1 MKNTK
6 KRKRTL
12 KAKMMGTV
20 MLCALASIL
29 AAGMVSY
36 LTIRM
41 IQDDSMQDNMKLYL
55 DQMTENTDRAYFD
68 MLNIANQMGPNGL
81 IGSVTEA
88 YLASEDNFELYVG
101 QKTLREEL
109 IGLGYVNTKLI
120 GANYYDAQKG
130 EELVSSMTARKL
142 DRRYMGVPSVA
153 ECAGNRMQA
162 AHKDYLGIG
171 GRTVFSVRKNAVFGD
186 GKDLDIYVEVEAGMD
201 VPEEINQKKH
211 PYTVMQMD
219 QDGIVRYSTNPVIIN
234 GQQLLAE
241 PLARGSYCLQER
253 EGYQMMI
260 YRSRI
265 GYMNAAA
272 LPADICRREM
282 SIWRLKMFA
291 VIAVTFLVFSVS
303 VVHLYGFICRPLILL
318 RRQMIQVGE
327 GQLQETLHVYGIEEF
342 DILMEEINHMK
353 KQVTN
358 LIHSIVEKEK
368 DVQRTEYEKLL
379 YQINPHF
386 LLNTLNSVQWM
397 ARMRDQKEISDF
409 VQKLKMLLS
418 YNLGKEG
425 SETTLLQE
433 LDILDKYIA
442 LQQMRYDFTV
452 EMNVEEGE
460 YLDQPMVRMLLQP
473 LVENAIRYGLGDD
486 EKISIQVFQDHT
498 RRQAVIAISDS
509 GKGLKQEEID
519 QINEPFDYKPY
530 NRGNENRG
538 IGLRYVKAV
547 LDSFYDGQTSLF
559 VNSRKGRGTKI
570 TTSGRYCV
578 YRYRYAGNGWIS
590 ADAVLSGKTS
600 FGGVCNIFSL

>member
-6 KRKRTL
+6 MRKRTL
-12 KAKMMGTV
+12 KTIMMGTV
-20 MLCALASIL
+20 MLCALASFL

-36 LTIRM
+36 MSIRM

-55 DQMTENTDRAYFD
+55 DQLTENTDRAYFD
-68 MLNIANQMGPNGL
+68 MLNIASQMGPNGL
-81 IGSVTEA
+81 IGSVADA
-88 YLASEDNFELYVG
+88 YLTSEDKCDLYVG

-109 IGLGYVNTKLI
+109 VGLAFMNTKLI
-120 GANYYDAQKG
+120 GANYFDPHKG
-130 EELVSSMTARKL
+130 EELVSCMTARKL
-142 DRRYMGVPSVA
+142 NRQYMAVPSVA

-162 AHKDYLGIG
+162 AHEDYLGIG
-171 GRTVFSVRKNAVFGD
+171 GRTVFSVRKNAVFGNE
-186 GKDLDIYVEVEAGMD
+186 KNLDIYVEVEASMD
-201 VPEEINQKKH
+201 VPEEINQKKW

-219 QDGIVRYSTNPVIIN
+219 QDGIVRYSTNPVIIC
-234 GQQLLAE
+234 GQQLLTE
-241 PLARGSYCLQER
+241 PLQRGSYCLKEQ
-253 EGYQMMI
+253 EGYQIMI
-260 YRSRI
+260 FRSRI

-272 LPADICRREM
+272 LPADLRDQEM
-282 SIWRLKMFA
+282 NIWRMKMFA
-291 VIAVTFLVFSVS
+291 VIAVSFLVFSVS
-303 VVHLYGFICRPLILL
+303 VVHLYGFIWRPLHLL

-327 GQLQETLHVYGIEEF
+327 GQLQETQHVYGIEEF
-342 DILMEEINHMK
+342 DVLMEEINHMK
-353 KQVTN
+353 KQVTS
-358 LIHSIVEKEK
+358 LIHSMVEKEK

-397 ARMRDQKEISDF
+397 ARMRRQKEISDF

-425 SETTLLQE
+425 SETTLRQE

-452 EMNVEEGE
+452 EMNVEEGA

-486 EKISIQVFQDHT
+486 EKISIQVFED
-498 RRQAVIAISDS
+498 RARGQAVITISDS
-509 GKGLKQEEID
+509 GRGLNQEEID
-519 QINEPFDYKPY
+519 QINEPFDYKPGS
-530 NRGNENRG
+530 RGNENRG

-570 TTSGRYCV
+570 TILLPV
-578 YRYRYAGNGWIS
+578 LLKHLNE
-590 ADAVLSGKTS
+590 DAERPDMQV
-600 FGGVCNIFSL
+600 

>member
-1 MKNTK
+1 
-6 KRKRTL
+6 
-12 KAKMMGTV
+12 
-20 MLCALASIL
+20 
-29 AAGMVSY
+29 
-36 LTIRM
+36 
-41 IQDDSMQDNMKLYL
+41 
-55 DQMTENTDRAYFD
+55 
-68 MLNIANQMGPNGL
+68 
-81 IGSVTEA
+81 
-88 YLASEDNFELYVG
+88 
-101 QKTLREEL
+101 
-109 IGLGYVNTKLI
+109 
-120 GANYYDAQKG
+120 
-130 EELVSSMTARKL
+130 
-142 DRRYMGVPSVA
+142 
-153 ECAGNRMQA
+153 
-162 AHKDYLGIG
+162 
-171 GRTVFSVRKNAVFGD
+171 
-186 GKDLDIYVEVEAGMD
+186 
-201 VPEEINQKKH
+201 
-211 PYTVMQMD
+211 
-219 QDGIVRYSTNPVIIN
+219 
-234 GQQLLAE
+234 
-241 PLARGSYCLQER
+241 
-253 EGYQMMI
+253 
-260 YRSRI
+260 
-265 GYMNAAA
+265 MNAAA

-358 LIHSIVEKEK
+358 LIHSMVEKEK

-425 SETTLLQE
+425 SETTLRQE

-570 TTSGRYCV
+570 T
-578 YRYRYAGNGWIS
+578 ILLPS
-590 ADAVLSGKTS
+590 AVKQFSEEENESDMQ
-600 FGGVCNIFSL
+600 NIKKAAHTNEGIDCRR

>member
-1 MKNTK
+1 MKNT
-6 KRKRTL
+6 RKQTL

-20 MLCALASIL
+20 MLCALVSIV

-36 LTIRM
+36 MTIRI
-41 IQDDSMQDNMKLYL
+41 IQDDSIQDHMKLYL
-55 DQMTENTDRAYFD
+55 DHITENTDRAYFD

-81 IGSVTEA
+81 IGSVVET
-88 YLASEDNFELYVG
+88 YLAAQDPFDLYVG

-109 IGLGYVNTKLI
+109 VGLGYVNTKLI
-120 GANYYDAQKG
+120 GANYFDAQKG
-130 EELVSSMTARKL
+130 KELVSCMTARKL
-142 DRRYMGVPSVA
+142 DRQYLGVPSVA

-162 AHKDYLGIG
+162 AHEDYLGIG
-171 GRTVFSVRKNAVFGD
+171 GRTVFSVSKNAVFGN
-186 GKDLDIYVEVEAGMD
+186 GTDLDIYVEVEAGME
-201 VPEEINQKKH
+201 VPEEINQEKR

-219 QDGIVRYSTNPVIIN
+219 QDGIVRYSTNPVIIC
-234 GQQLLAE
+234 GQQLLSE
-241 PLARGSYCLQER
+241 PLQRGSYCLKER
-253 EGYQMMI
+253 EGYQIMI
-260 YRSRI
+260 CRSRI
-265 GYMNAAA
+265 GYLNAAA
-272 LPADICRREM
+272 LPAGICQREIR
-282 SIWRLKMFA
+282 SWRLKMFA
-291 VIAVTFLVFSVS
+291 VIAISFLVFSVS
-303 VVHLYGFICRPLILL
+303 VVHLYGFIWRPLHLL

-327 GQLQETLHVYGIEEF
+327 GQLQETSQVYGIEEF

-358 LIHSIVEKEK
+358 LIHSMVEKEK

-397 ARMRDQKEISDF
+397 ARMRNQKEISDF

-425 SETTLLQE
+425 SETTLRLE
-433 LDILDKYIA
+433 LEILDKYIA

-473 LVENAIRYGLGDD
+473 LVENAIRYGLGED
-486 EKISIQVFQDHT
+486 EKISIQVFED
-498 RRQAVIAISDS
+498 RVRGQAVITISDS
-509 GKGLKQEEID
+509 GKGLNQEEID
-519 QINEPFDYKPY
+519 QINEPFDYKPDT
-530 NRGNENRG
+530 RGHENRG

-570 TTSGRYCV
+570 TILLPV
-578 YRYRYAGNGWIS
+578 
-590 ADAVLSGKTS
+590 
-600 FGGVCNIFSL
+600 SLESDRDSQRLDKPETQDIKKAAHTDESTDCR

>member
-6 KRKRTL
+6 MRKRTL
-12 KAKMMGTV
+12 KTIMMGTV
-20 MLCALASIL
+20 MLCALASFL

-36 LTIRM
+36 MSIRM

-55 DQMTENTDRAYFD
+55 DQLTENTDRAYFD
-68 MLNIANQMGPNGL
+68 MLNIASQMGPNGL
-81 IGSVTEA
+81 IGSVADA
-88 YLASEDNFELYVG
+88 YLTSEDKFDLYVG

-109 IGLGYVNTKLI
+109 VGLAFMNTKLI
-120 GANYYDAQKG
+120 GANYFDPHKG
-130 EELVSSMTARKL
+130 EELVSCMTARKL
-142 DRRYMGVPSVA
+142 NRQYMAVPSVA

-162 AHKDYLGIG
+162 AHEDYLGIG
-171 GRTVFSVRKNAVFGD
+171 GRTVFSVRKNAVFGNE
-186 GKDLDIYVEVEAGMD
+186 KNLDIYVEVEASMD
-201 VPEEINQKKH
+201 VPEEINQKKW

-219 QDGIVRYSTNPVIIN
+219 QDGIVRYSTNPVIIC
-234 GQQLLAE
+234 GQQLLTE
-241 PLARGSYCLQER
+241 PLQRGSYCLKEQ
-253 EGYQMMI
+253 EGYQIMI
-260 YRSRI
+260 FRSRI

-272 LPADICRREM
+272 LPADLRDQEM
-282 SIWRLKMFA
+282 NIWRMKMFA
-291 VIAVTFLVFSVS
+291 VIAVSFLVFSVS
-303 VVHLYGFICRPLILL
+303 VVHLYGFIWRPLHLL

-327 GQLQETLHVYGIEEF
+327 GQLQETQHVYGIEEF
-342 DILMEEINHMK
+342 DVLMEEINHMK
-353 KQVTN
+353 KQVTS
-358 LIHSIVEKEK
+358 LIHSMVEKEK

-397 ARMRDQKEISDF
+397 ARMRRQKEISDF

-425 SETTLLQE
+425 SETTLRQE

-452 EMNVEEGE
+452 EMNVEEGA

-486 EKISIQVFQDHT
+486 EKISIQVFED
-498 RRQAVIAISDS
+498 RARGQAVITISDS
-509 GKGLKQEEID
+509 GRGLNQEEID
-519 QINEPFDYKPY
+519 QINEPFDYKPGS
-530 NRGNENRG
+530 RGNENRG

-570 TTSGRYCV
+570 TILLPV
-578 YRYRYAGNGWIS
+578 LLKHLNE
-590 ADAVLSGKTS
+590 DAERPDMQV
-600 FGGVCNIFSL
+600 

>member
-1 MKNTK
+1 MS
-6 KRKRTL
+6 
-12 KAKMMGTV
+12 TV
-20 MLCALASIL
+20 MLCALASVL
-29 AAGMVSY
+29 AAGMVSW

-41 IQDDSMQDNMKLYL
+41 IQKDSTQDNMKLYL

-81 IGSVTEA
+81 IGSVTES
-88 YLASEDNFELYVG
+88 YLAAEDKFDLYIG

-109 IGLGYVNTKLI
+109 VGLGYVNTKLI
-120 GANYYDAQKG
+120 GANYFDAQKG
-130 EELVSSMTARKL
+130 EELVSCMTARKL
-142 DRRYMGVPSVA
+142 DRQYMGVASVA

-162 AHKDYLGIG
+162 AHEGYLGIG
-171 GRTVFSVRKNAVFGD
+171 GRTVFSVRKNAMFGD

-201 VPEEINQKKH
+201 VPEEIDQQKY

-219 QDGIVRYSTNPVIIN
+219 QDGIVRYSTNPVIIP
-234 GQQLLAE
+234 GQQLVAE
-241 PLARGSYCLQER
+241 PLKRGSYRFQER
-253 EGYQMMI
+253 EGYQMMV
-260 YRSRI
+260 YRSSI

-291 VIAVTFLVFSVS
+291 VIAVTFLVFSAS
-303 VVHLYGFICRPLILL
+303 VVHLYGFICRPMTLL

-327 GQLQETLHVYGIEEF
+327 GQLQETPQVYGIEEF
-342 DILMEEINHMK
+342 DILTEEINHMK
-353 KQVTN
+353 KQVIH
-358 LIHSIVEKEK
+358 LIHSMVEKEK

-397 ARMRDQKEISDF
+397 ARMREQKEISDF

-425 SETTLLQE
+425 SETTLRQE

-452 EMNVEEGE
+452 EMNVEEGA

-486 EKISIQVFQDHT
+486 ETISVQVFEDRV
-498 RRQAVIAISDS
+498 RRQAVITISDS
-509 GKGLKQEEID
+509 GKGLTQEEID

-530 NRGNENRG
+530 HRGNENRG

-570 TTSGRYCV
+570 TILLPASVRPSKEDGNGLDMQNMKKAAHTDESINSGR
-578 YRYRYAGNGWIS
+578 
-590 ADAVLSGKTS
+590 
-600 FGGVCNIFSL
+600 